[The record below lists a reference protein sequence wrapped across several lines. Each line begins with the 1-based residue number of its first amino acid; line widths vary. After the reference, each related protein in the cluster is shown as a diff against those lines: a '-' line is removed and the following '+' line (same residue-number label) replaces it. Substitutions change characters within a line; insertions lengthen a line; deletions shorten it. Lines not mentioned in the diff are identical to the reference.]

1 VEGYSTIQYE
11 LVNMKSKVTIF
22 HTLSICL
29 LTDTYMSDYE
39 TPMGNTFILTTH
51 ADLDSTALL
60 HTL

>member
-1 VEGYSTIQYE
+1 
-11 LVNMKSKVTIF
+11 MKSKVTIF